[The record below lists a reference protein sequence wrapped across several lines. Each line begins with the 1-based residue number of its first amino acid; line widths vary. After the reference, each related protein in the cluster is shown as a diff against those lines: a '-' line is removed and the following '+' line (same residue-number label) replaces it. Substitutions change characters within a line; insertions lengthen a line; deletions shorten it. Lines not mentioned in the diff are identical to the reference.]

1 MIEVNHREEREEEGE
16 EEVEENEEEEQYIP
30 PVVRETGP
38 VIGRVRAPKT

>member
-30 PVVRETGP
+30 PVGRETGP
-38 VIGRVRAPKT
+38 VII